1 MILKPDCFAYVN
13 MNKCAALTTIDCEK
27 CGFYKKKG
35 TECDTCGNIGTS
47 KCVECRRLR
56 RS

>member
-13 MNKCAALTTIDCEK
+13 MNKCAALITLDCEN
-27 CGFYKKKG
+27 CRFYKKKG
-35 TECDTCGNIGTS
+35 TECDTCSYKGSS
-47 KCVECRRLR
+47 KCIECRMPR